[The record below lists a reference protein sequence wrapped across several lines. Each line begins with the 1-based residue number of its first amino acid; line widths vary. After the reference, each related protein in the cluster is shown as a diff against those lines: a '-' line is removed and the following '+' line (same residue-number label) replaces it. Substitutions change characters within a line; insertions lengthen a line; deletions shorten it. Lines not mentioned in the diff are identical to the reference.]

1 MTNPLGEM
9 RVLAVEDNFTAL
21 NLLRSMLSDIG
32 VNQVFTAK
40 DGKEA
45 LEFLGAAEDMID
57 VVLCDWKM
65 PRMSGLDLLQQ
76 VRTVNPDIPFVMVTG
91 NADKESILAAKN
103 VGVTSYI
110 AKPYSSKHLEKKLR
124 AIARIVALR
133 GDGAS

>member
-133 GDGAS
+133 ADGAS

>member
-21 NLLRSMLSDIG
+21 NLLRSMLADIG

>member
-1 MTNPLGEM
+1 MANSLSEL

-21 NLLRSMLSDIG
+21 TLLRTMLADIG

-45 LEFLGAAEDMID
+45 LDFLGAADDMID
-57 VVLCDWKM
+57 IVLCDWKM
-65 PRMSGLDLLQQ
+65 PRMTGLDLLQQ
-76 VRTVNPDIPFVMVTG
+76 VRTVDPDIPFIMITG
-91 NADKESILAAKN
+91 NADRESIMAAKN

-124 AIARIVALR
+124 ALSRIVALR
-133 GDGAS
+133 AEGKN